1 MRALQILDWRATR
14 SWRRAVLAFAVVVG
28 LGLMVSGGASLASAA
43 ATPAGG
49 PVITIKNFAF
59 TGDLTVLTGATVVVR
74 NADTVM
80 HTLTAADGGFTTRTI
95 QPGRSAT
102 FTAPKIAGNYAITCT
117 FHPGMAGT
125 LTVGVKPPRYPV
137 ITIKNFAFAGD
148 LTVRPGST
156 VTVRNADTV
165 MHTLTADDGSF
176 TTPTIQ
182 PGGSATFKAPKAAG
196 NYAITCNFHPG
207 MAGTLTVGEIV
218 TPPPPPPAGPVIT
231 ISGFAFDGT
240 LTVPP
245 GATVMVRNDD
255 PIMHTL
261 TAEDG
266 SFTTPT
272 IDPGTSATFTAP
284 ATPGDYPITCN
295 FHPFM
300 AGTLTVAHH

>member
-1 MRALQILDWRATR
+1 MRALQILDWRAVR
-14 SWRRAVLAFAVVVG
+14 PWRRTVLALAVVFGVG
-28 LGLMVSGGASLASAA
+28 LTVSGGTALAA
-43 ATPAGG
+43 APALSAG
-49 PVITIKNFAF
+49 PTITIKNFAF
-59 TGDLTVLTGATVVVR
+59 QGDLTVLTGATVVVR

-80 HTLTAADGGFTTRTI
+80 HTLTASDGTFTTRTI
-95 QPGRSAT
+95 QPGTSAT
-102 FTAPKIAGNYAITCT
+102 FTAPKTAGNYAITCA

-137 ITIKNFAFAGD
+137 ITIRNFAFEGD

-156 VTVRNADTV
+156 VTVRNADAV
-165 MHTLTADDGSF
+165 MHTLTAVDGSF
-176 TTPTIQ
+176 TTATIQ

-196 NYAITCNFHPG
+196 DYEITCNFHPF

-218 TPPPPPPAGPVIT
+218 TPQPPPPAGPVVT
-231 ISGFAFDGT
+231 ISGFAFQGT

-245 GATVMVRNDD
+245 GSTVTVRNDD

-261 TAEDG
+261 TAVDG

-272 IDPGTSATFTAP
+272 IDVGAEATFTAP
-284 ATPGDYPITCN
+284 TTPGDYEITCN